1 MMAKTNSEKKHLN
14 PGTHICFCSGV
25 QFEIF
30 FLPLVLS
37 PVRATSNYEGTNLRL
52 ARII

>member
-1 MMAKTNSEKKHLN
+1 MCEHTLSLKHVFVSVLV
-14 PGTHICFCSGV
+14 SDLK
-25 QFEIF
+25 F
-30 FLPLVLS
+30 FPLPLVLG